1 MSRLNMENS
10 ELYDPV
16 IRKGFKLAS
25 VTLTLGGNL
34 TMDRD
39 FPPIVNLDPNGA
51 RTVFLPPEEEGLTFF
66 FNNWAGGAEDIT
78 VRDDGDATTIGTI
91 SQNESAV
98 AFCAGGVWK
107 LLVGAST

>member
-1 MSRLNMENS
+1 MTVATGENNN
-10 ELYDPV
+10 LYDPV
-16 IRKGFKLAS
+16 IWKGLRLG
-25 VTLTLGGNL
+25 VMTQVLGGNL

-39 FPPIVNLDPNGA
+39 FPTIINLDPNGA
-51 RTVFLPPEEEGLTFF
+51 RDVLLPPEEEGLVFL

-78 VRDDGDATTIGTI
+78 VKDDSGVSTIGTI